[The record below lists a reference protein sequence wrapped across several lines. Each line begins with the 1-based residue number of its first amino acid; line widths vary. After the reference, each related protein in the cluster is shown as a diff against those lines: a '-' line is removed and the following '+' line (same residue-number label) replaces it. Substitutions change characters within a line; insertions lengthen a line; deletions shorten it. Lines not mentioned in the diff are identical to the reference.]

1 MSECR
6 GTMDLGHHG
15 TGEIMAPATIRVTRD
30 ELLARRSSIL
40 SRLGLS
46 IDELRNRSKY
56 KTLSGEEWEAVSELE
71 EIGFLLDDT
80 TEDF

>member
-1 MSECR
+1 
-6 GTMDLGHHG
+6 
-15 TGEIMAPATIRVTRD
+15 MAPATIRVTRD

-56 KTLSGEEWEAVSELE
+56 GTLSGEEWEAVSELE

>member
-1 MSECR
+1 
-6 GTMDLGHHG
+6 
-15 TGEIMAPATIRVTRD
+15 MAPATIRVTRGD
-30 ELLARRSSIL
+30 LLERRSAIL

-46 IDELRNRSKY
+46 IDELRHRSKY
-56 KTLSGEEWEAVSELE
+56 GTLSGEEWEAVSELE